1 MTDEK
6 GKPDNHEEGPGSTAS
21 SAPQGSPSSYS
32 GAGASAETATVS
44 ASADTPRQEGEQNEQ
59 PARASGFLGVIERV
73 GNKLP
78 HPFWLF
84 VILGGIT
91 LVASWVGS
99 RVGMSA
105 TQPDTGE
112 TVEVVNLL
120 TAEGLQ
126 QMVTGA
132 VENFVTFPPLG
143 VILIAMLGVAVAE
156 NSGLLSAAVRGM
168 VSKTGPKTLTFVVA
182 LAGVTGS
189 VASDA
194 VYVIVIP
201 LGAMAFYALGRSPI
215 VGAMVAFAASS
226 AGFNASLILNIT
238 DLLLAGISTSSAQ
251 LVDAEYEVSGLANI
265 FFVIPSAIVL
275 ALLITAVTEFFVD
288 RKAYE
293 LVDHNHI
300 NEDEVSFG
308 DEAPKDNEERIEQL
322 KLADS
327 EKKALGIAGLVLV
340 AVLAI
345 YFALLFL
352 PGSPMVNDGEV
363 MESPLI
369 RSIAVPIAAMFLIC
383 GIAYGVA
390 ARTITTAADVPEM
403 MAKGLQTMLPMIV
416 LFFAVSQFLA
426 WFEAS
431 NLGQWTSIRGAE
443 LLQVLDLPHWA
454 LFAAFVIMV
463 GVLNLLITSGSA
475 QWALMAPVVVPI
487 MMYLGVSP
495 EVTQMLFRIGD
506 SPTNIITPMSPYFAL
521 ALTFLQRYYSKAG
534 VGTLMSLALPY
545 SMAMMGGWFLF
556 FLLWYYLGIPLGP
569 GSPMEYPAG

>member
-1 MTDEK
+1 MTEKPGARNSGSTTVEHASSEHTPSSTSNEK
-6 GKPDNHEEGPGSTAS
+6 GKSK
-21 SAPQGSPSSYS
+21 
-32 GAGASAETATVS
+32 
-44 ASADTPRQEGEQNEQ
+44 
-59 PARASGFLGVIERV
+59 GFLGFVERV

-91 LVASWVGS
+91 LVASWIGS
-99 RVGMSA
+99 RIGMSA
-105 TQPDTGE
+105 TQPDTGD

-120 TAEGLQ
+120 TRDGLQ
-126 QMVTGA
+126 QMVSDA
-132 VENFVTFPPLG
+132 VNNFVTFPPLG
-143 VILIAMLGVAVAE
+143 VILVAMLGVAVAE
-156 NSGLLSAAVRGM
+156 HSGLLSAAVRGM
-168 VSKTGPKTLTFVVA
+168 VSKTGPRTLTFVVA

-226 AGFNASLILNIT
+226 AGFNASLVLNIT
-238 DLLLAGISTSSAQ
+238 DLLLAGISTSAAQ
-251 LVDAEYEVSGLANI
+251 LVDENYEVSGLANI

-275 ALLITAVTEFFVD
+275 ALIITAVTEFFVEK
-288 RKAYE
+288 KARQ
-293 LVDHNHI
+293 LINHDEI
-300 NEDEVSFG
+300 NEKEVSFG
-308 DEAPKDNEERIEQL
+308 DEVPTNEEERLEQL
-322 KLADS
+322 KLDDH
-327 EKKALGIAGLVLV
+327 EKKALKVTGLVLLGLL
-340 AVLAI
+340 AV
-345 YFALLFL
+345 YFALLFV
-352 PGSPMVNDGEV
+352 PGSPFVNDGQV

-369 RSIAVPIAAMFLIC
+369 RSIAVPITAFFLLS
-383 GIAYGVA
+383 GITYGLVS
-390 ARTITTAADVPEM
+390 RSITKAADVPEM
-403 MAKGLQTMLPMIV
+403 MAEGLKTMLPMIV

-426 WFEAS
+426 WFQWS

-443 LLQVLDLPHWA
+443 LLQVLDLPNWA
-454 LFAAFVIMV
+454 LFAVFVLLV
-463 GVLNLLITSGSA
+463 GLLNLFITSGSA

-495 EVTQMLFRIGD
+495 EVSQMLFRIGD

-545 SMAMMGGWFLF
+545 SMAMMGGWFIF
-556 FLLWYYLGIPLGP
+556 FLAWYYLGIPLGP
-569 GSPMEYPAG
+569 GSPMEYPAV